1 MDISKLSCVEFTE
14 KLGSRA
20 PVPGGGGAAA
30 LTAAVGTALGVMVC
44 DLTVGK
50 KKYAA
55 VEEELKTL
63 REQAEDLRRQ
73 LISCIDEDAE
83 AFEPLS
89 KAYGIP
95 KDDPG
100 RDEIMEAC
108 LKGAAA
114 TPYKIME
121 LTCQVIDLHR
131 VFAEKGSVLVI
142 SDAATGAAICR
153 GALRSAALNVK
164 ANTMYMK
171 DRSYAEDLNARV
183 EAMLRKY
190 LPAADEIFDSVYS
203 KM

>member
-1 MDISKLSCVEFTE
+1 
-14 KLGSRA
+14 
-20 PVPGGGGAAA
+20 
-30 LTAAVGTALGVMVC
+30 
-44 DLTVGK
+44 
-50 KKYAA
+50 
-55 VEEELKTL
+55 
-63 REQAEDLRRQ
+63 
-73 LISCIDEDAE
+73 
-83 AFEPLS
+83 
-89 KAYGIP
+89 
-95 KDDPG
+95 
-100 RDEIMEAC
+100 MEAC

-171 DRSYAEDLNARV
+171 DRAYAEDLNAKV
-183 EAMLRKY
+183 EAMLKKY